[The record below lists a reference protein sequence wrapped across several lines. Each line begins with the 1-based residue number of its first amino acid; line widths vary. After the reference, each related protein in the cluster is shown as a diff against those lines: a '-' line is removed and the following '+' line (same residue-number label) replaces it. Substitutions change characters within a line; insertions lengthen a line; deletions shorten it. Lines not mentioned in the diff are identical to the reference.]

1 MLFSNVTGM
10 SLSDRSLSGTLSAME
25 ARYIWAGIER
35 GAPPSGSVRRDDSTP
50 TIDGRRHAWG
60 QAYRDGSLV
69 CGRVHVTF
77 GRDERVG
84 LAPRERRTV
93 LARFEDRLHPALR
106 AELARRR
113 GAAAQRA
120 AERMEPIV
128 LMVGDPREGRERI
141 IGRIVAPQTRR
152 GDLRDIAFGLRELA
166 S

>member
-1 MLFSNVTGM
+1 MET
-10 SLSDRSLSGTLSAME
+10 RSSAV
-25 ARYIWAGIER
+25 GIEP
-35 GAPPSGSVRRDDSTP
+35 GASPSGPARRDST
-50 TIDGRRHAWG
+50 TDGRRHAWG

-93 LARFEDRLHPALR
+93 DARFEDRLHPALR
-106 AELARRR
+106 AELVELARRR
-113 GAAAQRA
+113 GAAARRA

-128 LMVGDPREGRERI
+128 LMVGDPRNGRERI
-141 IGRIVAPQTRR
+141 TGRIVPPQERR